1 MRLHGQQKECPPLKC
16 GDNREWGCFRTS
28 VKEKTGGYISY
39 FPVLAEG
46 RGVRAWSKRGL
57 RTKHQYDE
65 LPLSFH
71 HYQEMTASH

>member
-28 VKEKTGGYISY
+28 VKEKTGVYISY

-46 RGVRAWSKRGL
+46 REGKGM
-57 RTKHQYDE
+57 E
-65 LPLSFH
+65 
-71 HYQEMTASH
+71 QEGAEE